1 MKLNAKEYA
10 SAYVRATAG
19 LPREEVRVRAEIFT
33 KVLARR
39 GETRLLPRVIEAAE
53 ALLSAG
59 IAVIETVSSKPLTA
73 VEKKILAK
81 SAGLEPENVRFEEK
95 IDEAVGGGV
104 KIRVGD
110 KVVDAT
116 VAARLNAL
124 RNALT
129 AR

>member
-1 MKLNAKEYA
+1 MKLNARDYA
-10 SAYVRATAG
+10 SAYVQATAG
-19 LPREEVRVRAEIFT
+19 LSREEVRVRAEVFA

-59 IAVIETVSSKPLTA
+59 IAVIETVSAKPLTA
-73 VEKKILAK
+73 AEKKILTK

-95 IDEAVGGGV
+95 IDETAGGGV
-104 KIRVGD
+104 KIRVND

-124 RNALT
+124 RLALT